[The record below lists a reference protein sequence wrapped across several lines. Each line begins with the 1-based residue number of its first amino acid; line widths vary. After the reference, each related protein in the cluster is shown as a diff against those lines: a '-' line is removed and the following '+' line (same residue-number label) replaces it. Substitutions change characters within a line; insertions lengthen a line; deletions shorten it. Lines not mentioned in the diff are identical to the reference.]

1 MNVVETENLVK
12 RFRGGV
18 DAVNG
23 LDLAIE
29 EGSVF
34 GLIGPNGAGK
44 TTTLRILMNL
54 IQPTSGHAAV
64 MGIGSTALGAEDFTR
79 IGYVSENQAPPGW
92 MTVQYLLDYLAPFY
106 PTWDHHRANEL
117 VDLFALPRDRKIRAL
132 SRGMKMKAALA
143 SSLAYRPKL
152 LVLDEPFSGLDP
164 MMREDL
170 VSGLAEAA
178 EETTILISSH
188 DLADME
194 SFASH
199 IGYLEAGRLEFAEE
213 MTSLMSRFREVEV
226 VLDAKS
232 RVPTL
237 GGGSWPEQWIRPEAN
252 PTLARFVDTR
262 FDEAETRQKLARV
275 FGDFAGVAF
284 NPMPLR
290 SIFVTLA
297 RNSSTRVH

>member
-1 MNVVETENLVK
+1 MNVAEAQSLVK

-54 IQPTSGHAAV
+54 IQPTSGRASV
-64 MGIGSTALGAEDFTR
+64 LGVESTALGAADFTR
-79 IGYVSENQAPPGW
+79 IGYVSENQAQPGW

-106 PTWDHHRANEL
+106 PTWDPHRANEL
-117 VDLFALPRDRKIRAL
+117 VDLFALPSDRKIRAL

-143 SSLAYRPKL
+143 SSLSYRPKL

-170 VSGLAEAA
+170 VSGLIEAA

-213 MTSLMSRFREVEV
+213 MSSLMSRFREVEV

-232 RVPTL
+232 RVPAL
-237 GGGSWPEQWIRPEAN
+237 GGNSWPEQWIRPETTPA
-252 PTLARFVDTR
+252 LARFVDTR
-262 FDEAETRQKLARV
+262 FDEAETRRTLARV
-275 FGDFAGVAF
+275 FGDFAGVGF

-297 RNSSTRVH
+297 RNSSTRVD

>member
-1 MNVVETENLVK
+1 LGVE
-12 RFRGGV
+12 
-18 DAVNG
+18 
-23 LDLAIE
+23 
-29 EGSVF
+29 
-34 GLIGPNGAGK
+34 
-44 TTTLRILMNL
+44 
-54 IQPTSGHAAV
+54 
-64 MGIGSTALGAEDFTR
+64 STALGAGDFTR
-79 IGYVSENQAPPGW
+79 IGYVSENQEQPGW
-92 MTVQYLLDYLAPFY
+92 MTVQYLLNYVAPFY
-106 PTWDHHRANEL
+106 PTWDDERANAL
-117 VDLFALPRDRKIRAL
+117 VDLFDLPRDRKIRAL
-132 SRGMKMKAALA
+132 SRGMKMKVALT
-143 SSLAYRPKL
+143 SSLAYRPKF

-199 IGYLEAGRLEFAEE
+199 IGYLETGRLEFAEE

-226 VLDAKS
+226 VLDVRS
-232 RVPTL
+232 RVPAL
-237 GGGSWPEQWIRPEAN
+237 DADSWPGQWIRPEAT
-252 PTLARFVDTR
+252 PTLTRFVDTR
-262 FDEAETRQKLARV
+262 FDEAETRAMLARV